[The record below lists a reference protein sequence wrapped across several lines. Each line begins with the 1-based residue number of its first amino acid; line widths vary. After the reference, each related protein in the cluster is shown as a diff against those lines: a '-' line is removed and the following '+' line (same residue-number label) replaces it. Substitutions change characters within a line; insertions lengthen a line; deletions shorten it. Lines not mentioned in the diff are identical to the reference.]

1 MNIHEWPLTLF
12 TVFGQMA
19 VGAFIVLGLIQ
30 LLGRGSYSTAV
41 IDRVATPALYAIGP
55 IMGAGFFAAF
65 FHLGNPAHALNALRG
80 WQGSPLTQ
88 EVIMG
93 VAFAACG
100 FLFAAAQYF
109 LWFSPPV
116 RAGLAVVTGVIGL
129 VFIWSMA
136 RLYMLPTI
144 PAWDHWTTPAQ
155 FYLTAL
161 STGALAIGVAFASWP
176 YLANAA
182 WLNRLLPAN
191 RRQEDIEEGEV
202 LALIAT
208 ALRWIGVSVVVL
220 MPLELVVLLF
230 VYGRPEALNP
240 AEFEFPMGW
249 FIGRVVLLLVGA
261 GFMGLAL
268 TLMAGRAAEGS
279 IARAQ
284 AQRSLLVLVTA
295 AYLMVSISALIG
307 RFIFYGSSDRIGI

>member
-19 VGAFIVLGLIQ
+19 VGAFLVLGLIQ
-30 LLGRGSYSTAV
+30 LLGRTRYSTAV

-55 IMGAGFFAAF
+55 IMVAGFFAAF
-65 FHLGNPAHALNALRG
+65 FHLGNPLHALHALRG
-80 WQGSPLTQ
+80 WQNSPLTQ

-93 VAFAACG
+93 VVFAACG
-100 FLFAAAQYF
+100 FLSAVVQYF
-109 LWFSPPV
+109 LWFSPRV
-116 RAGLAVVTGVIGL
+116 RAGLAVVTAVIGL

-176 YLANAA
+176 YLRNAA
-182 WLNRLLPAN
+182 WINRLMPAN
-191 RRQEDIEEGEV
+191 RRQEDVEESEV
-202 LALIAT
+202 LSLIAT
-208 ALRWIGVSVVVL
+208 ALRWIGVTVVVL

-230 VYGRPEALNP
+230 FYGRPESVNP

-249 FIGRVVLLLVGA
+249 FIARVALLIVGA
-261 GFMGLAL
+261 GLMGVSLI
-268 TLMAGRAAEGS
+268 LMAGRAAEGS
-279 IARAQ
+279 LARAQ

-295 AYLMVSISALIG
+295 LYLMVSLSAIIG